1 MFGDDSGSVM
11 PEETQEE
18 DLDDLGRWSLRE
30 TIERA
35 RSTGSLVEDP
45 AGLAVNDLRSAS

>member
-1 MFGDDSGSVM
+1 MVGDDASLAVRNKL
-11 PEETQEE
+11 QEE

-35 RSTGSLVEDP
+35 RSTGSSVE
-45 AGLAVNDLRSAS
+45 GLFRLAVNDLRSAP